1 MLEVDRSLRH
11 NEAPTEINATMD
23 NALPASAAERH
34 GFEYYRHGTLSASV
48 STPEQIKKTTLM
60 HALADNLGARGA
72 DGLKRKWDIGTRY
85 SFADTYQNLMDR
97 KSLKPRV
104 YPATDDGTRD
114 GNPVLLTPA
123 AWEITKRDQPTNV
136 LASQMLQNPA
146 ANKVRARA

>member
-72 DGLKRKWDIGTRY
+72 DGLKRKWHAAVSVQLARQQDDVVTLNTHRRSRTFEAVAVPTSLEDRIGFSKLPHEVETAPKKVAY
-85 SFADTYQNLMDR
+85 FGSLSFQ
-97 KSLKPRV
+97 
-104 YPATDDGTRD
+104 
-114 GNPVLLTPA
+114 
-123 AWEITKRDQPTNV
+123 
-136 LASQMLQNPA
+136 
-146 ANKVRARA
+146 